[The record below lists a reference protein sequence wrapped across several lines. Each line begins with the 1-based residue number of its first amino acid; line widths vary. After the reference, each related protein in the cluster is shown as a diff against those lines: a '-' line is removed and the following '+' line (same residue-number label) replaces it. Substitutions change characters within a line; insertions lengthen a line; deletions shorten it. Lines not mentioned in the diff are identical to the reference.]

1 MAAMEL
7 SEIVAQVGGQ
17 SELAKRIGC
26 NKSYV
31 NRACTKGQAG
41 PALAVRIY
49 RALKVRTGPVVGA
62 TDEEIDLMERLFVR
76 REAA

>member
-1 MAAMEL
+1 MEL

-31 NRACTKGQAG
+31 SRACSKGRAG

-49 RALKVRTGPVVGA
+49 RNLRLRTGPVVDA

-76 REAA
+76 SEAA